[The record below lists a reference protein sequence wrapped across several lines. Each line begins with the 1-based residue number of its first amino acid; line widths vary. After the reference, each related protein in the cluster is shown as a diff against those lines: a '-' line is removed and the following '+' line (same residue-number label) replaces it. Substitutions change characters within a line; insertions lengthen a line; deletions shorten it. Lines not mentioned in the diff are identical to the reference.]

1 MTDSLETKH
10 KFDVMLSESTVRVE
24 GERRKSDAAQIAG
37 QLQDNGRVHLLVR
50 GSSMQPWVRP
60 GDIALIRR
68 AGIEEVRCGDVVLFQ
83 RDDRLF
89 VHRLVEKRGTLR
101 EAEFLAKGDA
111 HPGPDGV
118 ITDQL
123 ILGRVTCIYRGDKRI
138 DLDSPRQLALG
149 LMVSQLSRKS
159 AYWYPVARTA
169 AVATLAVRKF
179 LGFDRASNEASN

>member
-1 MTDSLETKH
+1 MDSAPFET
-10 KFDVMLSESTVRVE
+10 FQIG
-24 GERRKSDAAQIAG
+24 GERRKGDALQIAT
-37 QLQDNGRVHLLVR
+37 QLQEHGRVHLLVR

-68 AGIEEVRCGDVVLFQ
+68 SGIDEVRCGDVVLFQ
-83 RDDRLF
+83 REDRLF

-101 EAEFLAKGDA
+101 EAEFVAKGDA

-118 ITDQL
+118 INNEL
-123 ILGRVTCIYRGDKRI
+123 ILGRVTCIYRGEKRI

-149 LMVSQLSRKS
+149 LVVSQLSRKS

-169 AVATLAVRKF
+169 AIATLAVRRF
-179 LGFDRASNEASN
+179 FGFGRASNEVSN

>member
-1 MTDSLETKH
+1 MDRLQTKLKFEETPVKAP
-10 KFDVMLSESTVRVE
+10 FRIE
-24 GERRKSDAAQIAG
+24 GERRKSDATRIAK
-37 QLQDNGRVHLLVR
+37 QLQEHGRVHLLVR

-68 AGIEEVRCGDVVLFQ
+68 TSIEAVRCGDVVLFQ
-83 RDDRLF
+83 REDRLF

-118 ITDQL
+118 INHQVF
-123 ILGRVTCIYRGDKRI
+123 LGRVTCIYRGDKRI

-159 AYWYPVARTA
+159 AYWYPFARTA
-169 AVATLAVRKF
+169 ALAALAVRKF
-179 LGFDRASNEASN
+179 LGLNRASTEISS

>member
-1 MTDSLETKH
+1 MDTLETKLKLDSPSFKASCH
-10 KFDVMLSESTVRVE
+10 ID
-24 GERRKSDAAQIAG
+24 GERRKGDASQIAAQ
-37 QLQDNGRVHLLVR
+37 LQEHGRVHLLVR

-68 AGIEEVRCGDVVLFQ
+68 TGIEEVRCGDVVLFQ

-111 HPGPDGV
+111 HPEPDGV
-118 ITDQL
+118 INNEL

-138 DLDSPRQLALG
+138 DLNSPRQLALG

-169 AVATLAVRKF
+169 TIATLAVRRF
-179 LGFDRASNEASN
+179 FGFGRAPNEASN

>member
-1 MTDSLETKH
+1 MTNSLETKL
-10 KFDVMLSESTVRVE
+10 KFDAVLPEPHVQVE
-24 GERRKSDAAQIAG
+24 GERRKSDAARIAK
-37 QLQDNGRVHLLVR
+37 QLHEHGRVHMLVR

-68 AGIEEVRCGDVVLFQ
+68 TGIEEVRCGDVVLFQ
-83 RDDRLF
+83 REDRLF

-101 EAEFLAKGDA
+101 AAEFLAKGDA

-123 ILGRVTCIYRGDKRI
+123 ILGRVTCIYRGEKRI

-149 LMVSQLSRKS
+149 LIVSQLSRKS

-169 AVATLAVRKF
+169 AIAALAVRKF
-179 LGFDRASNEASN
+179 FGLDGASNEVSS

>member
-1 MTDSLETKH
+1 MTDNLQTKL
-10 KFDVMLSESTVRVE
+10 KFDETPIELPFQIE
-24 GERRKSDAAQIAG
+24 GERRKTDAVRIAK
-37 QLQDNGRVHLLVR
+37 QLQDHGRVHLLVR

-68 AGIEEVRCGDVVLFQ
+68 MGIEEVRCGDVVLFQ
-83 RDDRLF
+83 REDRLF

-101 EAEFLAKGDA
+101 EAKFLAKGDA

-118 ITDQL
+118 VNSDL
-123 ILGRVTCIYRGDKRI
+123 FLGRVTCIYRGDKRI

-149 LMVSQLSRKS
+149 LMVSQLSRRS

-169 AVATLAVRKF
+169 AVTMLAVRKF
-179 LGFDRASNEASN
+179 LGLERASNEVSS